1 MATPQAAE
9 YSARTPDRVAAA
21 LAGGFVVLLVATELV
36 LSLPDQTAS
45 AADVAAFYATHRSF
59 IITLQ
64 VLGFGAAV
72 LLGGYAWRL
81 RRVDRAVSAAGLLVA
96 VCGLVPGLVTLVI
109 AVVADPDDPAPAGRW
124 NQLEPRGDDLLFVGI
139 LVFAAAVALRL
150 GRRLPALG
158 VLALLLALGCVGRLV
173 LEAVGVGGGPLNAV
187 VPLSFLALMT
197 VMAALS
203 FLGVLRT
210 GSGRQPS

>member
-1 MATPQAAE
+1 MDKVGSPGASFVGGGARRGNLEPTTACQRPNGPRRPAAASSAMGGPAQAGYSRMAGVVGAIDPALEGADLMATPQAAE

-45 AADVAAFYATHRSF
+45 AADVAAFYAAHRSF

-81 RRVDRAVSAAGLLVA
+81 RRVDRAVSAAGM
-96 VCGLVPGLVTLVI
+96 
-109 AVVADPDDPAPAGRW
+109 VV
-124 NQLEPRGDDLLFVGI
+124 
-139 LVFAAAVALRL
+139 
-150 GRRLPALG
+150 
-158 VLALLLALGCVGRLV
+158 
-173 LEAVGVGGGPLNAV
+173 
-187 VPLSFLALMT
+187 
-197 VMAALS
+197 
-203 FLGVLRT
+203 
-210 GSGRQPS
+210 

>member
-81 RRVDRAVSAAGLLVA
+81 RRAAGLLVA